1 MCNDYEQHI
10 RYAEYLR
17 ALEEQGLAAP
27 THQSEADLPQADD
40 IRIGDLGPVLR
51 AEGEGVVALSPMRFG
66 FPPPPDPTR
75 GGKKA
80 GPVFNF
86 RSEGRSFAGS
96 RRCLIPASAFFEFT
110 GTKYPK
116 AKHRFTLTDAPFL
129 CIAGLWRDV
138 GREAAGE
145 GEKSNQPPAFTM
157 LTAAPGPD
165 VAPIHDRQVVVLRP
179 EDWRHW
185 LHLTKPEAELLR
197 PLPAGSLHVEE
208 VRSGSD

>member
-27 THQSEADLPQADD
+27 AHQSEADLPQADD
-40 IRIGDLGPVLR
+40 VRIGDLAPVTR

-66 FPPPPDPTR
+66 FPPPAGQ
-75 GGKKA
+75 GGKKKG

-86 RSEGRSFAGS
+86 RSEGRSFAQS

-110 GTKYPK
+110 GTNYPK
-116 AKHRFTLTDAPFL
+116 AKHRFTLKDAPFL
-129 CIAGLWRDV
+129 CIAGLWRHTD
-138 GREAAGE
+138 GE

-157 LTAAPGPD
+157 LTTAPGPD
-165 VAPIHDRQVVVLRP
+165 VAPIHNRQVVVLP
-179 EDWRHW
+179 PQDWRHW
-185 LHLTKPEAELLR
+185 LNLTRPEADLLR